1 MLYLSFER
9 IVNPFSGNSLV
20 NHYFNK
26 SGMSQLIDN
35 ELGEIVKYIGY
46 QYSGIFRNLTNVFLS
61 GGYDFDYDNQINANN
76 KWDAKKTYKKNK
88 GYFPGV
94 ATVGNKIVGIENR
107 DGNANVKFTQEDR
120 RILAK
125 IYRNLSQKK

>member
-1 MLYLSFER
+1 
-9 IVNPFSGNSLV
+9 
-20 NHYFNK
+20 
-26 SGMSQLIDN
+26 MSQLIDN